1 MEKLFPLTNSSSKK
15 DMFSDLILE
24 SIRDGIISFD
34 LNGVLTSANT
44 ATEIILGQSVKE
56 IAGKPYKE
64 IFLENNPIYHI
75 IEESLTSK
83 KPYDDLEIIYTLNG
97 KKTSLRVSICINYG
111 KEKEITGIILILK
124 EISNLKSIERRNIRN
139 ERLIAVGRLT
149 GSIAHEIRNPLS
161 AMKINLQLL
170 EEQMDSSSNIPQQEK
185 LLKYIRII
193 HSEIQ
198 RLDTILKNFIRFSRP
213 PSIKYKS
220 VDIHLFLDN
229 ILSLLLPEAQKQG
242 IEVEKLFSAKNPFI
256 SGDYNQLEQVCLNI
270 IINSFQAMPEG
281 GKFQVKTEEEPLA
294 NTMTIEF
301 LDTGEGIAPE
311 NIDKIFDLYF
321 TTKPEGSGFGLSIAL
336 RIIKDHNGT
345 VDVESKKGEGTRF
358 VIKLPRKSS
367 NFV

>member
-1 MEKLFPLTNSSSKK
+1 MENLSPLTNSSSKE
-15 DMFSDLILE
+15 DMFSDFILE

-34 LNGVLTSANT
+34 LNGVITSANT
-44 ATEIILGQSVKE
+44 ATQTILDLSVKE
-56 IAGKPYKE
+56 IAGKPYKK

-75 IEESLTSK
+75 IEESLNSK
-83 KPYDDLEIIYTLNG
+83 KPYDDLDIIYPLNG
-97 KKTSLRVSICINYG
+97 KKISLRVSICVNYNRT
-111 KEKEITGIILILK
+111 KEIIGIILIIK
-124 EISNLKSIERRNIRN
+124 DISNLKRIERNIRN

-185 LLKYIRII
+185 LLKYIKII

-198 RLDTILKNFIRFSRP
+198 RLDTILQNFIRFSRP

-220 VDIHLFLDN
+220 VDIHLLLDN
-229 ILSLLLPEAQKQG
+229 ILSLLLPEAQNQG
-242 IEVEKLFSAKNPFI
+242 IEMEKLFLATNPFI
-256 SGDYNQLEQVCLNI
+256 SGDDNQLEQVFLNI

-281 GKFQVKTEEEPLA
+281 GKFQVKTEEELLT
-294 NTMTIEF
+294 NSVIIEF

-345 VDVESKKGEGTRF
+345 IDVESKKGVGTRF
-358 VIKLPRKSS
+358 VIKLPRKSG